1 MTLGVYVTQ
10 LSLIWVPLQCVH
22 PRGHTAL
29 RATGAGC
36 RDAYTTSGRREGWPL
51 AREESQPPTSTTSSF
66 ESEEEWTSLGTH
78 EVPPGSRV
86 TAANRA
92 RLPPGSQG
100 PSICAVG
107 CVCVCGGGVNTQIG
121 PLERPACPLSG
132 WLPPGPA
139 SCDTH
144 S

>member
-22 PRGHTAL
+22 PGGHTAL
-29 RATGAGC
+29 RAAGAGC

-51 AREESQPPTSTTSSF
+51 AREESQPPTSTTTSF
-66 ESEEEWTSLGTH
+66 ESEEGWTSLGTH

-107 CVCVCGGGVNTQIG
+107 CVCVCGGGCEYTNWSPRETRLPSVRMASAG
-121 PLERPACPLSG
+121 PSQL
-132 WLPPGPA
+132 
-139 SCDTH
+139 
-144 S
+144 